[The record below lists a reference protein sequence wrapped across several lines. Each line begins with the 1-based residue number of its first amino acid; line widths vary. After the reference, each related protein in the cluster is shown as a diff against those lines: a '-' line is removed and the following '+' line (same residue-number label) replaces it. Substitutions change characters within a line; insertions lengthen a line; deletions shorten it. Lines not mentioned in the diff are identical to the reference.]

1 MPIGEGTATIKNTES
16 NKSKVITVK
25 DSKNVEVGI
34 DVSYHNETVDYKSA
48 KRNGIDFVVIRG
60 GNGYMKRKTTNAK
73 GVDLNLKKNIDGC
86 EAAGLKYGFYWY
98 LQSNS
103 GSGKMTE
110 KHAEMQA
117 TAMADALDSYKSSMK
132 LFKLPIYLD
141 LEQHSALLVS
151 EGNDSKAMKENA
163 AFQKK
168 ICQAFI
174 NVLLKRGYNNI
185 GIYASRAWYNDYLQD
200 EYFVNQFAS
209 RWLANYQFD
218 SANNSTM
225 IPTFKYNNKTYYP
238 DIWQTGENFKVS
250 FNGSK
255 AIDMNYRYL

>member
-1 MPIGEGTATIKNTES
+1 
-16 NKSKVITVK
+16 
-25 DSKNVEVGI
+25 
-34 DVSYHNETVDYKSA
+34 
-48 KRNGIDFVVIRG
+48 
-60 GNGYMKRKTTNAK
+60 
-73 GVDLNLKKNIDGC
+73 
-86 EAAGLKYGFYWY
+86 
-98 LQSNS
+98 
-103 GSGKMTE
+103 MTE

-117 TAMADALDSYKSSMK
+117 TAMADALDRYKSSMK

-185 GIYASRAWYNDYLQD
+185 GIYASRSWYNDYLQD